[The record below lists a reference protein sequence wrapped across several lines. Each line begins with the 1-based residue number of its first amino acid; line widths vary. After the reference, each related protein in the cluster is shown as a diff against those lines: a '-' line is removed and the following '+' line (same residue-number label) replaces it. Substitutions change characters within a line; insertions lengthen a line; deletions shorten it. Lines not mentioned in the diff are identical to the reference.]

1 MGMYMSEV
9 IDAQIVYGELKF
21 IRENMVSKEE
31 LNSMVET
38 LEILHNSDTI
48 KQIVESMKDIKAG
61 RTKRVRSVKDLL
73 AD

>member
-1 MGMYMSEV
+1 MYMSEV

>member
-1 MGMYMSEV
+1 MSEV